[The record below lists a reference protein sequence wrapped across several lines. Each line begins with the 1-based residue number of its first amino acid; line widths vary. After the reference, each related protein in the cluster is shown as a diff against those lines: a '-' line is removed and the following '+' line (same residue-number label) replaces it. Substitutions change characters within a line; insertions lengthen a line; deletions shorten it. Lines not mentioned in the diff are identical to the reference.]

1 MLVVTMKQMTM
12 TMMLARAR
20 FPECLFMKF
29 HVVQHRG
36 RSLRHPGAY
45 TERFSQY
52 PPTAPRPAKTFREVL
67 LISWARGRL
76 QVRASKPLTSVL
88 GICTFALRFA
98 TLFVAAGLALFSAM
112 FVLLMLTSSCF
123 KFLLED
129 CFVSSWM
136 VSTTSFSSSD

>member
-29 HVVQHRG
+29 HVVQYRG
-36 RSLRHPGAY
+36 RSLRPPGAY

-88 GICTFALRFA
+88 GICAFALRFA
-98 TLFVAAGLALFSAM
+98 TLFVAAGLGIVFSNICSAD
-112 FVLLMLTSSCF
+112 VDE
-123 KFLLED
+123 FLLQVSFGGLL
-129 CFVSSWM
+129 CFILDG
-136 VSTTSFSSSD
+136 FDNEFFF